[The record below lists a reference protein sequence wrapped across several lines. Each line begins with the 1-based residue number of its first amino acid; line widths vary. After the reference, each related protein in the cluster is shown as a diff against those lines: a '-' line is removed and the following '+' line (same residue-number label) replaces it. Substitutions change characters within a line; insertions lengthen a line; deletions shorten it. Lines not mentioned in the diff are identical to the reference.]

1 MLSGLV
7 SALLE
12 VVTGSAGTK
21 PHQVLIKTEGPDAPG
36 RGV

>member
-1 MLSGLV
+1 MVSGLV

-12 VVTGSAGTK
+12 VVTGRAETRR
-21 PHQVLIKTEGPDAPG
+21 HQDLNKTEGPDAPG